1 MLATIRRRCDTHLSH
16 TNTTATTTE
25 TRTRSPGELV
35 GGDLSLQIFGGGVG
49 GTPRMCAAPVL
60 LALAALVY
68 SRAFFE
74 ARPWPWPPQ
83 PQRAVPVP
91 PARLD
96 FLPVPF

>member
-74 ARPWPWPPQ
+74 ARPWPSQ

-96 FLPVPF
+96 FIPVPF